1 MLLLLLLIV
10 ETNRDIPT
18 NVIATITI
26 FFENLFFI
34 CTNIV
39 TKLYI
44 RIVDNLIQ
52 DYEILIFIYQLFF
65 FSILLMI
72 LKLSY
77 TNKIK
82 IQFIEHNYSSMYL
95 IFKIILSER
104 HTAISK
110 DFKEN

>member
-1 MLLLLLLIV
+1 
-10 ETNRDIPT
+10 
-18 NVIATITI
+18 
-26 FFENLFFI
+26 
-34 CTNIV
+34 
-39 TKLYI
+39 
-44 RIVDNLIQ
+44 
-52 DYEILIFIYQLFF
+52 
-65 FSILLMI
+65 MI